1 MSCPSFFFFKEALDS
16 NCYHWLMTFATF
28 YSCPYNSLRRYTLIS
43 PFYGFGNKFRTVKIL
58 IQDSWL
64 LCSDMGFT
72 FWPAQLQSLLLYT
85 ASSDWQISERELF
98 YCRCTLNCY
107 PLYFPHT
114 LRWAQL
120 WSVTDCTGFSLWWV
134 TLLYFSL
141 FLLGSSVCDWPLHR
155 KEISYP
161 VLSTEQR

>member
-1 MSCPSFFFFKEALDS
+1 MYNFTAIYVFIFSLNVLPIIFLFQRGSWQQL
-16 NCYHWLMTFATF
+16 LPLTATF
-28 YSCPYNSLRRYTLIS
+28 YSCPHNSLRRYTLIS
-43 PFYGFGNKFRTVKIL
+43 PFYGFRNKFRTMKIL

-114 LRWAQL
+114 LRRAQL

-141 FLLGSSVCDWPLHR
+141 FLLGSSVCNWPLHR
-155 KEISYP
+155 K
-161 VLSTEQR
+161 